1 MNILTKSSGKER
13 RAPSLE
19 EELIKSRLRVQK
31 HGEVFTPKKIVKKM
45 LNILEIKEA
54 CENLTAKFLEPSA
67 GEGAFLVEIL
77 DRKLK
82 MVSEK
87 YNNDLTSYESY
98 SLLALTTL
106 YGIELLED
114 NAQTC
119 VMNMFQLY
127 YDNYKEQVQHHNGIV
142 KKKVLDSAKEIIS
155 SNIRQG
161 NFLTRKAV
169 DAKPLVF
176 SEWFPVNMRKTT
188 KNIKIQ
194 RTEYTLDEIY
204 ESVEKEPGMT
214 ISRDEQRDLQLDIF
228 EILEVEEI
236 DDEVKKEM
244 RYIPVNIIDVYKE
257 EMEEV

>member
-1 MNILTKSSGKER
+1 
-13 RAPSLE
+13 
-19 EELIKSRLRVQK
+19 
-31 HGEVFTPKKIVKKM
+31 M
-45 LNILEIKEA
+45 LNIPEIKEA
-54 CENLTAKFLEPSA
+54 CENLTVTFLEPSA

-77 DRKLK
+77 KRKLK

-87 YNNDLTSYESY
+87 YNNDLTTYENY
-98 SLLALTTL
+98 SLFALTTL

-119 VMNMFQLY
+119 VMNMFQVY
-127 YDNYKEQVQHHNGIV
+127 YDYYLDQVHYHKGTLRT
-142 KKKVLDSAKEIIS
+142 KVLESAKEIIS

-169 DAKPLVF
+169 DGKPLVF
-176 SEWFPVNMRKTT
+176 SQWLPTNLRKGI

-204 ESVEKEPGMT
+204 QNIEKEPGAT
-214 ISRDEQRDLQLDIF
+214 VSRAEKHCIQLDIF
-228 EILEVEEI
+228 DILDLDDNEIENKNLTVL
-236 DDEVKKEM
+236 
-244 RYIPVNIIDVYKE
+244 RYVPVNITEVYKE

>member
-1 MNILTKSSGKER
+1 M
-13 RAPSLE
+13 E
-19 EELIKSRLRVQK
+19 EAIIKSKLRVQK
-31 HGEVFTPKKIVKKM
+31 HGEVFTPKKIVNKM
-45 LNILEIKEA
+45 LNVPEIKEA
-54 CENLTAKFLEPSA
+54 CENLTAAFLEPSA

-77 DRKLK
+77 VRKLK
-82 MVSEK
+82 MVTEK
-87 YNNDLTSYESY
+87 YNNDLTTYESY

-127 YDNYKEQVQHHNGIV
+127 YDNYQKQVQRHNGTV
-142 KKKVLDSAKEIIS
+142 KKKVLDSAKKIIS
-155 SNIRQG
+155 SNISQG

-169 DAKPLVF
+169 DGKPLVF
-176 SEWFPVNMRKTT
+176 SEWSPLNMRKTT

-204 ESVEKEPGMT
+204 ENVEKEPGMT
-214 ISRDEQRDLQLDIF
+214 INSAEHRHLQLDIF
-228 EILEVEEI
+228 DLLEADEI
-236 DDEVKKEM
+236 DDEIQKEM
-244 RYIPVNIIDVYKE
+244 RYVPVNIIDVYKE